1 MALNKILFIEN
12 DSQLAAGLMQILSA
26 FWHVDLIQDSK
37 ELANYYVK
45 NGPVLAAVMVDA
57 GLPNS
62 ECLRAINRLRLLN
75 QDLPIIA

>member
-57 GLPNS
+57 GQEMRSMSASVRQYSL
-62 ECLRAINRLRLLN
+62 
-75 QDLPIIA
+75 